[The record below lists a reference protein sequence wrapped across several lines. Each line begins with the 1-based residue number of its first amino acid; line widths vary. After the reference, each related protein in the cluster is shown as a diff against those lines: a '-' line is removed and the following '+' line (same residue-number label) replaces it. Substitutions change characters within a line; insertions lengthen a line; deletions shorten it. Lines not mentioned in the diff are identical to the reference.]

1 MRSWKWQG
9 VNHVFLCD
17 CDRLVSGAGDIKLTK
32 DGNVL
37 LHEMVNYLADYSFI
51 VKVFIEIDKMY
62 WLFAGSISRILWCL
76 EPIRPATVNCRFIL
90 TSFYLFT
97 RKLCQKATIFFWRK
111 KNSAEINL
119 LTYTIMPLNL
129 WKIGK
134 KRSKCLCIYNIFTSK
149 SGWCS
154 LFKEHGTNEN
164 ENRWHY

>member
-37 LHEMVNYLADYSFI
+37 LHEMVNYLADYSFV

-76 EPIRPATVNCRFIL
+76 EPICPATVNCRFIL
-90 TSFYLFT
+90 TSFYKETTTFSLQDMFRHSYVIFSCKCDFNGCTFEFIWNYVTNYIILFT
-97 RKLCQKATIFFWRK
+97 LQFTPVFIFLQGSCAK
-111 KNSAEINL
+111 KQPFFSE
-119 LTYTIMPLNL
+119 
-129 WKIGK
+129 GK
-134 KRSKCLCIYNIFTSK
+134 KTLQK
-149 SGWCS
+149 
-154 LFKEHGTNEN
+154 
-164 ENRWHY
+164 

>member
-1 MRSWKWQG
+1 M
-9 VNHVFLCD
+9 
-17 CDRLVSGAGDIKLTK
+17 T
-32 DGNVL
+32 
-37 LHEMVNYLADYSFI
+37 
-51 VKVFIEIDKMY
+51 VFIEIVKMY

-76 EPIRPATVNCRFIL
+76 EPICPATVNCRFIL

-129 WKIGK
+129 WKIEK

-149 SGWCS
+149 SGFIQVYSRNMAQMKMKIGDIIKEHLYFKMCIWFIFFTCSPYIFSS
-154 LFKEHGTNEN
+154 LFCNSKFNTLQLL
-164 ENRWHY
+164 